1 MIEQEEFELKHIA
14 LLRKVIMEK
23 RSGVASFEGR
33 DWAAVITFDRGV
45 LLDENLAEDLAN
57 ILQGP
62 VFRFNWVDSIGR
74 QEGGV
79 VAPTL
84 PRQAFSQAI
93 AILDLRENR
102 LAAYREMFS
111 KLPAVTVR
119 FTTSFRFDLEY
130 QKLFQQLYQMA
141 MAAEGAKLKDYFSA
155 ASGGVELR
163 KRMNV
168 VIAIY
173 CLGDLLP
180 AIKRAKAAAPSAA
193 SVTRPTETN
202 NVVSRIMA
210 RLRGA

>member
-1 MIEQEEFELKHIA
+1 MYEQGESDLKHIA

-23 RSGVASFEGR
+23 RSGIASFEGR

-45 LLDENLAEDLAN
+45 LLGENVSESLAT

-74 QEGGV
+74 QDEGMTI
-79 VAPTL
+79 PTL
-84 PRQAFSQAI
+84 PRLAFSQAI
-93 AILDLRENR
+93 AELDLRENR
-102 LAAYREMFS
+102 LLAYREMFS

-119 FTTSFRFDLEY
+119 FTSTFRFNLEY
-130 QKLFQQLYQMA
+130 QRLFQHLYQMA
-141 MAAEGAKLKDYFSA
+141 MAADGVHLADYFDE
-155 ASGGVELR
+155 ASGNVELR

-180 AIKRAKAAAPSAA
+180 AIKRAAAANDAA
-193 SVTRPTETN
+193 SVTQPTETAT
-202 NVVSRIMA
+202 VVSRIMA